1 MSILSIKNIVH
12 KYPDGKTIKFEDFTL
27 QEHSTTLILGE
38 SGSGKSTLLH
48 LLGGLMKPTKG
59 VITLRNE
66 EISSYSQSKL
76 DKFRGKQVGIIFQ
89 KDHFVASLTVLE
101 NILLAQY
108 LGSGNEDKSYAMSL
122 LERLGIKDLA
132 QKKTT
137 TLSQGEKQRASIA
150 RALAN
155 KPSIILAD
163 EPTSA
168 LDDHNCTEVINLLK
182 DQSQII
188 GSTLLI
194 VTHDNRLK
202 ELVNDKI
209 LLS

>member
-12 KYPDGKTIKFEDFTL
+12 QYPDGKTIKFEDFTL

-59 VITLRNE
+59 AITLKNE

-76 DKFRGKQVGIIFQ
+76 DKLRGEQVGIIFQ

-122 LERLGIKDLA
+122 RHRLGIKGLA
-132 QKKTT
+132 HKKTI

-182 DQSQII
+182 EQSQLA
-188 GSTLLI
+188 GSTLVI

-202 ELVNDKI
+202 ELVEYKI

>member
-12 KYPDGKTIKFEDFTL
+12 QYLDGKTIIFQDFTL

-48 LLGGLMKPTKG
+48 LLGGLMKPTQG
-59 VITLRNE
+59 AITLKNE

-76 DKFRGKQVGIIFQ
+76 DKFRGEQVGIIFQ

-108 LGSGNEDKSYAMSL
+108 LGSGNEDKPFALSL
-122 LERLGIKDLA
+122 LKRLGIQDLA
-132 QKKTT
+132 HKKTI

-182 DQSQII
+182 EQCQLV

-202 ELVNDKI
+202 ALVDDKI